1 MVFCCCCFKWI
12 LLYIHA
18 YILVCFVGFCRQYW
32 FQIPLHLNGFKYFIP
47 FFLFQPF
54 LSVLKIIFLLK
65 GPTLVNIQLL
75 NRWLLFCF
83 TFLNSLE
90 TLSCDSSVGC
100 RGGLLWWC
108 PVCRIIWTVVFWSIS
123 DFGANASSCF
133 SWSFWVAMVT
143 TANSNERVF
152 Q

>member
-1 MVFCCCCFKWI
+1 MDIALHTC
-12 LLYIHA
+12 IH
-18 YILVCFVGFCRQYW
+18 LVCFVGFCRQYW

-100 RGGLLWWC
+100 RGGLVVPSLQDHLDSSFLVHIRLWSKC
-108 PVCRIIWTVVFWSIS
+108 LKLF
-123 DFGANASSCF
+123 
-133 SWSFWVAMVT
+133 
-143 TANSNERVF
+143 
-152 Q
+152 

>member
-1 MVFCCCCFKWI
+1 MLVSNSSTFKWI
-12 LLYIHA
+12 
-18 YILVCFVGFCRQYW
+18 
-32 FQIPLHLNGFKYFIP
+32 QIFHS

-100 RGGLLWWC
+100 RGGF
-108 PVCRIIWTVVFWSIS
+108 VVLVPSLQDHLDSSFLVHIRLCYRGVAPH
-123 DFGANASSCF
+123 FGANASSCF

-143 TANSNERVF
+143 TANSNERIF